1 MNAQIITPE
10 SGFHNRD
17 IHNSRDRLLKG
28 ATYKDLSTICL
39 VPTRGMIHARVIQ
52 SWFGMMTA
60 MNQKFTRLF
69 LTNMEVGDA
78 YSQAIEFV
86 INDPNLSSWKYVLT
100 LEEDNMPPPDG
111 LLKLYESIN
120 GKFGG
125 AKYDA
130 VGGLYWTK
138 GEQGQPMI
146 YGNPFEAPLNFIP
159 QMPQPETVQRC
170 NGLGMGFTL
179 FRMEMLADP
188 RIDRPLFRTEQ
199 SWDPNKGTRAYTQDL
214 HFFERAGS
222 WGYKFACD
230 TRVKVGHYD
239 ANTDLVW

>member
-1 MNAQIITPE
+1 MEPKIITPE
-10 SGFHNRD
+10 GGFHNADPER
-17 IHNSRDRLLKG
+17 SRNRLIKG
-28 ATYKDLSTICL
+28 NTYRNLSTICI

-52 SWFGMMTA
+52 SWFSLMA
-60 MNQKFTRLF
+60 PMNQKFIRVF
-69 LTNMEVGDA
+69 LTGMEVGDA
-78 YSQAIEFV
+78 YSQAVSWIAA
-86 INDPNLSSWKYVLT
+86 DPELRNWTYLLT

-111 LLKLYESIN
+111 LLRLIEAIE
-120 GKFGG
+120 GRVDGV
-125 AKYDA
+125 KYAA

-146 YGNPFEAPLNFIP
+146 YGNPLEAPLNFIP

-179 FRMEMLADP
+179 FRMSMLLDE
-188 RIDRPLFRTEQ
+188 RLGTPLFKTEQ
-199 SWDPNKGTRAYTQDL
+199 SFTPGVGARSYTQDL
-214 HFFERAGS
+214 HFFERAGK
-222 WGYKFACD
+222 WGYHFACD